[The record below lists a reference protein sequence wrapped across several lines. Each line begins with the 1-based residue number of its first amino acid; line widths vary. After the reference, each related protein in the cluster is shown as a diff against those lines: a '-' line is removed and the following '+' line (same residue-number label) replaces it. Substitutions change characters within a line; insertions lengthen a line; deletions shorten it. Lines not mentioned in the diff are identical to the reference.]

1 MENKYCNA
9 AFFSV
14 YVVIFDQCINEN
26 LCDENHSIKMNL
38 LIWGATV
45 PFCLIKSIY
54 STIYYNLKPKKY
66 SSYIFVEYD
75 GGDVGMPECTSL
87 KV

>member
-9 AFFSV
+9 AFFPV

-38 LIWGATV
+38 HIWGATV
-45 PFCLIKSIY
+45 PFCRMESIN

-66 SSYIFVEYD
+66 SSYIFTEYD
-75 GGDVGMPECTSL
+75 GDAVGMPEFTSL